1 MRLYDKKGL
10 DRFNDTSR
18 LLHLIRLGDL
28 NMVRDLLHRGLP
40 LNSFRPYVPV
50 SGLLVACVS
59 GNLDMVKLL
68 VQEFG
73 ADLEV
78 TQTAEQAT
86 AAGFLVKQEGVSREH
101 VKVLDYLLAS
111 GANVNAVD
119 ASGCSLLHRAVDTN
133 IIDLLLLYHADPKL
147 KDNIGKDALG
157 CTRTHRSPA
166 VLHYLNS
173 QLRQRTRLV
182 LLYARLRVSK
192 LSMI

>member
-28 NMVRDLLHRGLP
+28 NMVRDLLRRGLP
-40 LNSFRPYVPV
+40 LSSFRPYVPV

-59 GNLDMVKLL
+59 GNLDMVRLL

-78 TQTAEQAT
+78 TQTEEQVT
-86 AAGFLVKQEGVSREH
+86 AAGFLVKQEGISREH
-101 VKVLDYLLAS
+101 MKVLDYLLGS
-111 GANVNAVD
+111 GADVNAIDV
-119 ASGCSLLHRAVDTN
+119 AGCSLLHRALDTTT
-133 IIDLLLLYHADPKL
+133 IDLLLRYHADPKL
-147 KDNIGKDALG
+147 KDRIGNDALG
-157 CTRTHRSPA
+157 CARIHRSPA
-166 VLHYLNS
+166 VLHYLQG
-173 QLRQRTRLV
+173 QLRRRTRLV

-192 LSMI
+192 LQLI